1 ETAGGV
7 TVAAAKRLLEDG
19 VIPRDESVVLSITGN
34 GLKTQEVVGSVLKP
48 PLSIKPTLKSFDAV
62 IAERPDLG
70 ADVVSRAS
78 NTRRG

>member
-1 ETAGGV
+1 
-7 TVAAAKRLLEDG
+7 
-19 VIPRDESVVLSITGN
+19 
-34 GLKTQEVVGSVLKP
+34 VVGGVLKP

-78 NTRRG
+78 STRRG